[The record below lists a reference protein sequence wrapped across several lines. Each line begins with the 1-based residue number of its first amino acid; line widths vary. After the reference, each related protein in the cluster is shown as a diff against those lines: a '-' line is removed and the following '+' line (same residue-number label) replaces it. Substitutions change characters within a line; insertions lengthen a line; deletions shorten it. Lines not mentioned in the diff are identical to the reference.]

1 MNHQK
6 VENRK
11 VINKLLFVSVFCC
24 IFMTAEIIGGYI
36 SNSLAIMTDAAH
48 LLSDLLGFII
58 SICALLIGQYAPT
71 SHLSYGYHR
80 AEIIGALTSVILI
93 WGLTAWLIYA
103 AIWRLILK
111 PDVDG
116 GIMLITAFV
125 GLACN
130 LIMMNML
137 HERPEGAGK
146 IGGHGHSHDGAGHGG
161 HGAHG
166 GGQGGHGGHGSGL
179 PH

>member
-1 MNHQK
+1 MNNEHHIELEEKLLTDGHHEEGTDKETLLTEMNKQK
-6 VENRK
+6 IENRK

-24 IFMTAEIIGGYI
+24 IFMTAEIVGGYI

-71 SHLSYGYHR
+71 SHLTYGYHR
-80 AEIIGALTSVILI
+80 AEIVGALTSVILI

-111 PDVDG
+111 VNY
-116 GIMLITAFV
+116 
-125 GLACN
+125 N
-130 LIMMNML
+130 LTLFSYLFFI
-137 HERPEGAGK
+137 ATC
-146 IGGHGHSHDGAGHGG
+146 
-161 HGAHG
+161 
-166 GGQGGHGGHGSGL
+166 
-179 PH
+179 